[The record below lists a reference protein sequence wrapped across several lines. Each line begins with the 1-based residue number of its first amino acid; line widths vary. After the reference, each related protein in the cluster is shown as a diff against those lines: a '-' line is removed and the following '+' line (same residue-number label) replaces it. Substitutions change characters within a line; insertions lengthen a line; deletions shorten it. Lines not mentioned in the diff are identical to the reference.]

1 MKVLVNDILIYL
13 PDGGSKAFWN
23 VGILSHHYKASQ
35 PRWFWLWSS
44 LLWKPQISWYSCCF
58 HCDTYFCLSL
68 QGLVMPPQQQHPT
81 QGVMHPNPRNTIL
94 FPQQPPQTY
103 SPQGILVQNRP
114 SRWPLPIMQPQQQS
128 RQFPN
133 QSALIAQ
140 LTQPS
145 MGPAVNPTALA
156 VTGQFSQSKCLVCF

>member
-1 MKVLVNDILIYL
+1 
-13 PDGGSKAFWN
+13 
-23 VGILSHHYKASQ
+23 
-35 PRWFWLWSS
+35 
-44 LLWKPQISWYSCCF
+44 
-58 HCDTYFCLSL
+58 
-68 QGLVMPPQQQHPT
+68 MPPQQQHPP

-94 FPQQPPQTY
+94 FPQQSQQNYPSQNM
-103 SPQGILVQNRP
+103 LVQNRP
-114 SRWPLPIMQPQQQS
+114 SRWPLPIMQTPQQQ

-156 VTGQFSQSKCLVCF
+156 VTGQFNQSKCSCFCNIVSIDCVVLGCNNSSGGEVVMFLWVCLAL